1 MLVLGGQARETV
13 RTPRAG
19 KADVQIATWGGWT
32 YLEAGEWEEH
42 LFRAPLC
49 TRQAGALMG

>member
-1 MLVLGGQARETV
+1 MLVLGGQARETG
-13 RTPRAG
+13 RTSRAG